1 MAESDT
7 AEVGGALLQSKG
19 GHNLDLPTW
28 SDRSEKGGPPDET
41 QFHGH
46 RFFGRRQPAARA
58 PESPDMVRKK
68 WTVSGLL
75 IFRSRFFGLFSSE
88 GRTKPGHFGG
98 QNISPRS
105 QIPQLFVIC
114 RTTSW
119 AKVSPW
125 APTTCCARARKSGH
139 GPEKVDRVRTFDFS
153 VQVFRTFFFGR
164 ADQTWTFWRPEYLPP
179 ISNSATVCNLPHHFM
194 GEGQPLGADTRSVLD
209 RCVKRWTQPG
219 PPNVVGP

>member
-1 MAESDT
+1 M
-7 AEVGGALLQSKG
+7 GARHRARTSPPHCG
-19 GHNLDLPTW
+19 RRWGHPSIRT
-28 SDRSEKGGPPDET
+28 PPPPRPFPGWRVRRIQNRATGRPKRET
-41 QFHGH
+41 QA
-46 RFFGRRQPAARA
+46 RTRPTPVAWQGRA
-58 PESPDMVRKK
+58 SV
-68 WTVSGLL
+68 
-75 IFRSRFFGLFSSE
+75 FR
-88 GRTKPGHFGG
+88 
-98 QNISPRS
+98 
-105 QIPQLFVIC
+105 
-114 RTTSW
+114 
-119 AKVSPW
+119 

>member
-1 MAESDT
+1 M
-7 AEVGGALLQSKG
+7 GARHRARTSPPRCGRRWGHPSIRTPPPPRPFPGWRVRRIQIAQRAGPSVRPRRAHAQHQSLG
-19 GHNLDLPTW
+19 RG
-28 SDRSEKGGPPDET
+28 
-41 QFHGH
+41 GH

-125 APTTCCARARKSGH
+125 APT
-139 GPEKVDRVRTFDFS
+139 PDRF
-153 VQVFRTFFFGR
+153 
-164 ADQTWTFWRPEYLPP
+164 
-179 ISNSATVCNLPHHFM
+179 
-194 GEGQPLGADTRSVLD
+194 
-209 RCVKRWTQPG
+209 
-219 PPNVVGP
+219 